1 MNLSWLDLCQV
12 ERRGEDIFR
21 KVFLSA
27 QIKISGLTGTANCGT
42 REKVEVWFGFLM
54 VASKG
59 SGRKPRKERKE
70 NADMRRRQILDAT
83 LKSIV
88 TNGLAKTTLATVAN
102 EAGLSQGVAVFYF
115 KSKTGILTEA
125 LRDQY
130 QTYEAHWVAA
140 LGKAPEDPATRLR
153 TIIEADFSPKICN
166 SNALAIWFAFFG
178 EQNFV
183 PQYAE
188 INREFEDKRSKML
201 SEICH
206 QLVPEDPDKASLA
219 GGWID
224 TLTDGYWQKLHL
236 FPHIYSREGAL
247 TQTLNFL
254 QTLFPSHAEAFQA
267 KVGK

>member
-1 MNLSWLDLCQV
+1 MEQ
-12 ERRGEDIFR
+12 ER
-21 KVFLSA
+21 KLA
-27 QIKISGLTGTANCGT
+27 
-42 REKVEVWFGFLM
+42 FGFLM
-54 VASKG
+54 VASQSGG
-59 SGRKPRKERKE
+59 SKPRKERKE

-88 TNGLAKTTLATVAN
+88 ANGLAKTTLATVAN

-130 QTYEAHWVAA
+130 QTYEAHWQAA
-140 LGKAPEDPATRLR
+140 LDKADAAPAPRLR

-166 SNALAIWFAFFG
+166 PSALAIWFAFFG

-188 INREFEDKRSKML
+188 ITGEFEDKRSKIL
-201 SEICH
+201 SEICR
-206 QLVPEDPDKASLA
+206 QLAPDDPEKARLT

-236 FPHIYSREGAL
+236 FPHIYTREAAL
-247 TQTLNFL
+247 EQTLTFL
-254 QTLFPSHAEAFQA
+254 QTLFPNYTEAFQA
-267 KVGK
+267 KTGN

>member
-1 MNLSWLDLCQV
+1 
-12 ERRGEDIFR
+12 
-21 KVFLSA
+21 
-27 QIKISGLTGTANCGT
+27 
-42 REKVEVWFGFLM
+42 M
-54 VASKG
+54 VASQG

-130 QTYEAHWVAA
+130 QSYEAHWVAA

-166 SNALAIWFAFFG
+166 SSALAIWFAFFG

-254 QTLFPSHAEAFQA
+254 QTLFPSHAEAFQS
-267 KVGK
+267 KVEK

>member
-1 MNLSWLDLCQV
+1 
-12 ERRGEDIFR
+12 
-21 KVFLSA
+21 
-27 QIKISGLTGTANCGT
+27 
-42 REKVEVWFGFLM
+42 M
-54 VASKG
+54 VASQG

-88 TNGLAKTTLATVAN
+88 ANGLAKTTLATVAN

-130 QTYEAHWVAA
+130 QTYEAHWQAA
-140 LGKAPEDPATRLR
+140 LEKAPEDPAARLR

-166 SNALAIWFAFFG
+166 PSALAIWFAFFG

-188 INREFEDKRSKML
+188 ITGEFEEKRSKML
-201 SEICH
+201 NEICL
-206 QLVPEDPDKASLA
+206 QLSPDDPGRASLA

-224 TLTDGYWQKLHL
+224 TLTDGFWQKLHL
-236 FPHIYSREGAL
+236 FPHVYTREGAL
-247 TQTLNFL
+247 EQTLQFL
-254 QTLFPSHAEAFQA
+254 QTLFPEHAEVFQA
-267 KVGK
+267 KA

>member
-1 MNLSWLDLCQV
+1 
-12 ERRGEDIFR
+12 
-21 KVFLSA
+21 
-27 QIKISGLTGTANCGT
+27 
-42 REKVEVWFGFLM
+42 M
-54 VASKG
+54 VASQG

-88 TNGLAKTTLATVAN
+88 ANGLAKTTLATVAN

-130 QTYEAHWVAA
+130 QTYEAHWQAA
-140 LGKAPEDPATRLR
+140 LDKAPEDPAARLR
-153 TIIEADFSPKICN
+153 TIIEADFSPKVCN
-166 SNALAIWFAFFG
+166 PSALAIWFAFFG

-188 INREFEDKRSKML
+188 ITSEYEEIRSKML
-201 SEICH
+201 SGICRR
-206 QLVPEDPDKASLA
+206 LAPDNPGKADMA

-224 TLTDGYWQKLHL
+224 SLTDGYWQKLHL
-236 FPHIYSREGAL
+236 FPHIYTREGAL
-247 TQTLNFL
+247 EQTLYFL
-254 QTLFPSHAEAFQA
+254 QTLFPGHADAFQVKA
-267 KVGK
+267 GK

>member
-1 MNLSWLDLCQV
+1 
-12 ERRGEDIFR
+12 
-21 KVFLSA
+21 
-27 QIKISGLTGTANCGT
+27 
-42 REKVEVWFGFLM
+42 M

>member
-1 MNLSWLDLCQV
+1 MGSSQ
-12 ERRGEDIFR
+12 GR
-21 KVFLSA
+21 KL
-27 QIKISGLTGTANCGT
+27 K
-42 REKVEVWFGFLM
+42 FGFLM
-54 VASKG
+54 VASQG

-88 TNGLAKTTLATVAN
+88 ANGLAKTTLATVAN

-130 QTYEAHWVAA
+130 QTYEAHWQTA
-140 LGKAPEDPATRLR
+140 LDKAPEAPAARLR
-153 TIIEADFSPKICN
+153 SIIEADFSPKICN
-166 SNALAIWFAFFG
+166 PSALAIWFAFFG

-188 INREFEDKRSKML
+188 ITGEFEEKRSKML

-206 QLVPEDPDKASLA
+206 QLAPEDSVKASLA
-219 GGWID
+219 SGWIE
-224 TLTDGYWQKLHL
+224 TMTDGYWQKIHL
-236 FPHIYSREGAL
+236 SPHIYSREAASEK
-247 TQTLNFL
+247 TLNFL
-254 QTLFPSHAEAFQA
+254 QVLFPNHAEAFQA
-267 KVGK
+267 RAGG

>member
-1 MNLSWLDLCQV
+1 
-12 ERRGEDIFR
+12 
-21 KVFLSA
+21 
-27 QIKISGLTGTANCGT
+27 
-42 REKVEVWFGFLM
+42 M

-115 KSKTGILTEA
+115 KSKTGILIEA

-130 QTYEAHWVAA
+130 QSYEAHWVAA

-153 TIIEADFSPKICN
+153 TVIEADFSPKICN
-166 SNALAIWFAFFG
+166 SSALAIWFAFFG

-206 QLVPEDPDKASLA
+206 QLVPGDPEKASLA

-254 QTLFPSHAEAFQA
+254 QTLFPSHAEAFQT
-267 KVGK
+267 KIGK

>member
-1 MNLSWLDLCQV
+1 M
-12 ERRGEDIFR
+12 
-21 KVFLSA
+21 K
-27 QIKISGLTGTANCGT
+27 
-42 REKVEVWFGFLM
+42 FGFLM
-54 VASKG
+54 VASQG

-88 TNGLAKTTLATVAN
+88 VNGLAKTTLATVAN

-130 QTYEAHWVAA
+130 QTYEAHWQAA
-140 LGKAPEDPATRLR
+140 LQKAPEDPAARLR
-153 TIIEADFSPKICN
+153 RIIEADFSAKICN
-166 SNALAIWFAFFG
+166 PSALAIWFAFFG

-188 INREFEDKRSKML
+188 ITGEFEEKRSQML
-201 SEICH
+201 AEICH
-206 QLVPEDPDKASLA
+206 KLMPEDPGKADRA

-224 TLTDGYWQKLHL
+224 SLTDGYWQKLHL
-236 FPHIYSREGAL
+236 FPHIYTREGAL
-247 TQTLNFL
+247 EQTLNFL
-254 QTLFPSHAEAFQA
+254 QTLFPGHAGAFQA
-267 KVGK
+267 KGGN

>member
-1 MNLSWLDLCQV
+1 
-12 ERRGEDIFR
+12 
-21 KVFLSA
+21 
-27 QIKISGLTGTANCGT
+27 
-42 REKVEVWFGFLM
+42 M
-54 VASKG
+54 VASQG

-88 TNGLAKTTLATVAN
+88 ANGLAKTTLATVAN

-130 QTYEAHWVAA
+130 QTYEAHWQAA
-140 LGKAPEDPATRLR
+140 LDKAPGDPAARLR

-166 SNALAIWFAFFG
+166 PSALAIWFAFFG

-188 INREFEDKRSKML
+188 ITSEYEEIRSKML
-201 SEICH
+201 SRICH
-206 QLVPEDPDKASLA
+206 QLAPDNPGKAEMA

-224 TLTDGYWQKLHL
+224 SLTDGYWQKLHL

-247 TQTLNFL
+247 EQTLHFL
-254 QTLFPSHAEAFQA
+254 QTLFPGHAEAFQVKA
-267 KVGK
+267 GG

>member
-1 MNLSWLDLCQV
+1 
-12 ERRGEDIFR
+12 
-21 KVFLSA
+21 
-27 QIKISGLTGTANCGT
+27 
-42 REKVEVWFGFLM
+42 M

-206 QLVPEDPDKASLA
+206 QLVPDDPDKASLA

>member
-1 MNLSWLDLCQV
+1 
-12 ERRGEDIFR
+12 
-21 KVFLSA
+21 
-27 QIKISGLTGTANCGT
+27 
-42 REKVEVWFGFLM
+42 M
-54 VASKG
+54 VASQG

-88 TNGLAKTTLATVAN
+88 ANGLAKTTLATVAN

-115 KSKTGILTEA
+115 KSKTGLLTEA

-130 QTYEAHWVAA
+130 QTYEAHWQAV
-140 LGKAPEDPATRLR
+140 LEKAPEDPAARLR

-166 SNALAIWFAFFG
+166 SSTLAIWFAFFG

-188 INREFEDKRSKML
+188 ITGEFEEKRSRML

-206 QLVPEDPDKASLA
+206 QLTPEDPGKAEMA

-224 TLTDGYWQKLHL
+224 SLTDGYWQKLHL
-236 FPHIYSREGAL
+236 IPHIYNREEAL
-247 TQTLNFL
+247 AQTLHFL
-254 QTLFPSHAEAFQA
+254 QKLFPSHAEAFQVKA
-267 KVGK
+267 SL

>member
-1 MNLSWLDLCQV
+1 M
-12 ERRGEDIFR
+12 
-21 KVFLSA
+21 A
-27 QIKISGLTGTANCGT
+27 
-42 REKVEVWFGFLM
+42 
-54 VASKG
+54 ASEG

-70 NADMRRRQILDAT
+70 NADKRRRQILDAT

-88 TNGLAKTTLATVAN
+88 ANGLAKTTLATVAN

-130 QTYEAHWVAA
+130 QTYEAHWQAA
-140 LGKAPEDPATRLR
+140 LDKSPEAPAARLR

-166 SNALAIWFAFFG
+166 PSSLAIWFAFFG

-188 INREFEDKRSKML
+188 ITGEFEEKRSRML
-201 SEICH
+201 SDICR
-206 QLVPEDPDKASLA
+206 QLAPDDSGKASLA
-219 GGWID
+219 SGWID

-236 FPHIYSREGAL
+236 FPHSYTREGAL

-254 QTLFPSHAEAFQA
+254 QTLFPSHADAFQE
-267 KVGK
+267 KPGG

>member
-1 MNLSWLDLCQV
+1 
-12 ERRGEDIFR
+12 
-21 KVFLSA
+21 
-27 QIKISGLTGTANCGT
+27 
-42 REKVEVWFGFLM
+42 M

-140 LGKAPEDPATRLR
+140 LGKASEDPATRLR